1 MRLRATFLWI
11 MIGSLSLAA
20 AIGVMAILLPGF
32 GSTQE
37 SILFSA
43 LFVGA
48 FSITALAAAVVLGK
62 GRLVPVMWV
71 GIASSGLALLI
82 WLAVVWLEPWRWRG
96 STDWEELFLKP
107 GATFTIVA
115 VWAAHLGLLALP
127 RLDRTQGR
135 ITRRATVVLAGLL
148 AGGLVLVFCFE
159 VFEDWSGRLIG
170 VLSILT
176 ACGTAVTPTLALI
189 EFVARRSSSETLPS
203 KVTVNLTCPRCRATQ
218 ELRAGPG
225 KCQACGLRIELEVEE
240 PRCSCGY
247 LLYQLKADRCPEC
260 GRQIPPDDRWGPAE
274 AA

>member
-71 GIASSGLALLI
+71 GIGSSGLALLI

-127 RLDRTQGR
+127 RLDRTPAR

-203 KVTVNLTCPRCRATQ
+203 KVTVNLPCPRCRATQ

-225 KCQACGLRIELEVEE
+225 KCQACGLRIVLEVEE

-260 GRQIPPDDRWGPAE
+260 GRQIAPDDRWGAGV